1 MPEASPLAVARSVS
15 GYPTRSA
22 LCRGV
27 SKRGCRCPPRDTA
40 ESSGSKLRIVPKSC
54 VEDDDDDDD
63 DDDDVEDDEV
73 NPEDSARFLRRAPLP
88 DEDALLFLAGG
99 GSRRFMAARGI
110 ASWLMLRK
118 SWK

>member
-73 NPEDSARFLRRAPLP
+73 NPEDSARFLEGSAPGRGRAPSCGGR
-88 DEDALLFLAGG
+88 LAIHGG
-99 GSRRFMAARGI
+99 EGI